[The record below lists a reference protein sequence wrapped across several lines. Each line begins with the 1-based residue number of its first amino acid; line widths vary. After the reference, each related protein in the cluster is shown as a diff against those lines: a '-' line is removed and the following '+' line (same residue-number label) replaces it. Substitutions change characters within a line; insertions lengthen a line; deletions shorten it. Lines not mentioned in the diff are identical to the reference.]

1 MPTPAW
7 DSDDPMVSVTIT
19 EPDQLTVSLFGV
31 PYQPPPEWEPLT
43 RGSFG
48 RLMDHLYEHLGRP
61 FTVEV
66 IETDGSRQTGVI
78 NLPAPLD
85 GQNPSVGRDV
95 LPEASSPGPR
105 RMLPEPAE
113 PGPPGGRPVPGQS
126 QGMSAGPEHAADG
139 IPKAGFRPG
148 EPVTVAVI
156 LGTVAAGPGGH
167 TPAISPGWLKAG
179 LLLAGSESGHTAILA
194 REVGRP

>member
-7 DSDDPMVSVTIT
+7 DSADPMVSVTIT

-78 NLPAPLD
+78 NLPAPPAGPD
-85 GQNPSVGRDV
+85 PAAW
-95 LPEASSPGPR
+95 PEASSPVPR
-105 RMLPEPAE
+105 RMLPEPDE
-113 PGPPGGRPVPGQS
+113 PGPPGGGPARGQP
-126 QGMSAGPEHAADG
+126 QVMTAGPEHAAGG
-139 IPKAGFRPG
+139 IEAAGFRPG

-156 LGTVAAGPGGH
+156 LGTVAASPGGT
-167 TPAISPGWLKAG
+167 TPAISSGWLKAG
-179 LLLAGSESGHTAILA
+179 LLLAGSESGHIWMTP
-194 REVGRP
+194 REAGRP